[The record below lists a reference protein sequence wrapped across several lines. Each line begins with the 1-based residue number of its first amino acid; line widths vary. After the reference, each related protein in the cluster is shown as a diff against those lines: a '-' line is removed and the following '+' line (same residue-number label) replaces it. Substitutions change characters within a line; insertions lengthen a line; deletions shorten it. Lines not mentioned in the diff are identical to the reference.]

1 MLASDRER
9 PVSYSGTVMTDNDVM
24 ISVLLHYDHQSSQAC
39 TSGLILDQQ
48 VTLIG
53 RLQLN
58 M

>member
-9 PVSYSGTVMTDNDVM
+9 PVSYSGTVMTDDVM